1 MRNLLISI
9 IDFFYKPFQSIMP
22 LKTFRYAACGGGNL
36 VLDICLY
43 YLVFHVVLHQ
53 ENLDLILFTL
63 SSHIAALFIVY
74 PITLTTGFLLQK
86 YITFQESD
94 LKGKV
99 QFFRYIQVSFGAIF
113 INYILMK
120 IFVDLLGFYPTP
132 SKILTVIVSIIYSY
146 ISQSKYSFKV
156 SDKD

>member
-1 MRNLLISI
+1 
-9 IDFFYKPFQSIMP
+9 MP

-146 ISQSKYSFKV
+146 ISQSRYSFKV